1 MNVWGSDIYLEV
13 SGCTLHM
20 TNASVA
26 PACSDDEAH
35 PKRHSLL
42 VRFSMVVRSK
52 GSPWWCT
59 WDASRRCI
67 RKHIHNPVVSEF
79 VAEVV
84 GVLAVVGCRHLD
96 RM

>member
-1 MNVWGSDIYLEV
+1 MNVWGSDIHLEV

-52 GSPWWCT
+52 GSGSA
-59 WDASRRCI
+59 ASRRCI
-67 RKHIHNPVVSEF
+67 RSDIHNPVVSEF